1 MRSTF
6 TQRLFIVLLVLLSNS
21 LFAADVLINFNFQST
36 DLASK
41 GITTDGAL
49 STSKAGDAVCSAGA
63 VSILV
68 GQSLEVSLPSC
79 EVFKVRMKS
88 SGGSSRTVTI
98 RYKKGG
104 ATTYTVASTAVS
116 FSLGQ
121 EFNLTNLFPELK
133 SAGPIIISILA
144 SSGTSQIHDLYVEA
158 SSALSD
164 AAEISNFDLP
174 GQLGNE
180 VINSASGTI
189 SINVPMGTSLT
200 AVVPQSINISDAAT
214 ISPLASA
221 ARDFSSEVSYTVTA
235 QDGTTKIWKVT
246 VYQIASSAKEIT
258 AFKLANSQI
267 GDASINSSTG
277 VITVLMP
284 QTDDLSAVAP
294 LQISISNN
302 ATISPSVSVLQ
313 NFNQAVNYTVTAQD
327 NSTRTWQ
334 IVVNKVDPSAVY
346 YDYQAESADFTGK
359 TDNQHANFTGSGFVD
374 FLATGENAITFTV
387 CQPTAATQTAKFR
400 YSLAKDDLRAGSLY
414 VNDAFVKTLSFPRT
428 TLFTDWAEEI
438 AVLNLQAGVNKIK
451 ITWATTDGPNLDKM
465 SLTGSSCTSYTL
477 NVSSTNSGKITIDPA
492 RTDNK
497 YYEGEKVT
505 LLAETKPALVFQ
517 NWTGDL
523 TGSTNPLVLTMD
535 ASKTITGNFSSIP
548 TYKITV
554 NRTGIGEV
562 ILSPEGGE
570 YTSGTVVTLTA
581 KPVLGSVFQGWS
593 GDLTGTVTTQT
604 VTVNANKN
612 IAATF
617 TSDIFLNFNKVVGFA
632 SITGDNF
639 TGPTTGGTLGT
650 DTVFIKGP
658 TEFPK
663 LCQLLQDR
671 IKYKTY
677 HNRPLTIVLE
687 EGIYTGANGITASW
701 ANSMLTIQ
709 EQADLTIIGRKNVV
723 FNFGINIKRSWNIII
738 RNITFQD
745 YYDDGINIGEP
756 ETHHI
761 WVDHCTVGHP
771 TTMPAD
777 SEHPDGGIDV
787 KQGASYVTISWTK
800 YRNSWKTGLVGHSD
814 SNAGEDTGRLKVT
827 YYCNHF
833 YHTNSR
839 NPRVRFG
846 QVHVLNNLEEQ
857 IGLYGIAAANSAEVY
872 AENNF
877 FLNTRWG
884 MYADRTVTDFKAV
897 FGNNTDDAFTSKTG
911 NYPAKGLKQVGN
923 EFDDSGLPVIT
934 SQINPAMLNAGGRS
948 VKFDELNA
956 SSVFDP
962 KSYYAYEALPASAVR
977 AIVPMFAGAD
987 MVDFFPKS
995 LPLKLLSFKAKKSS
1009 NLGSYVELNWQTTN
1023 EVNTKSFEV
1032 ECSKDGKTF
1041 QSIGSVLAN
1050 NTSGLNSYS
1059 FNDANATVGDNYYR
1073 LKQQDLDGR
1082 FTYSNVE
1089 LASVQLNGG
1098 FTIQPNPVVSNLTLN
1113 HSEAKDKAVFV
1124 IFNLQGQKV
1133 LSADVKKGTV
1143 ASSVDVSG
1151 LAPGSYL
1158 LSFKNGTEQQSI
1170 QFIKE

>member
-1 MRSTF
+1 MRSIF
-6 TQRLFIVLLVLLSNS
+6 TQSLFVVLLMLFSNTV
-21 LFAADVLINFNFQST
+21 FGADPLINFNFQNT

-41 GITTDGAL
+41 GIATDGTL
-49 STSKAGDAVCSAGA
+49 STSKAGDAVCSTGA

-68 GQSLEVSLPSC
+68 GQSLDVSLPSC

-88 SGGSSRTVTI
+88 SGGSSRTVTV

-104 ATTYTVASTAVS
+104 ASAYTIASSSVT
-116 FSLGQ
+116 FSAGQ
-121 EFNLTNLFPELK
+121 EFNLTSLFPELK
-133 SAGPIIISILA
+133 TAGPIIISILA
-144 SSGTSQIHDLYVEA
+144 SSGTSQIHDLYVEG
-158 SSALSD
+158 SSALSN

-180 VINSASGTI
+180 TIASASGTI
-189 SINVPMGTSLT
+189 SINVPMGTSLSS
-200 AVVPQSINISDAAT
+200 VVPQNIIISDGAT
-214 ISPLASA
+214 ISPVVST

-235 QDGTTKIWKVT
+235 QDGTAKVWKVN
-246 VYQIASSAKEIT
+246 VNQIASSIKEIT
-258 AFKLANSQI
+258 AFKLSDSQI

-277 VITVLMP
+277 VITVVMP
-284 QTDDLSAVAP
+284 QSVDLSAISP
-294 LQISISNN
+294 LLVTISDNS
-302 ATISPSVSVLQ
+302 TISPLASTVQ
-313 NFNQAVNYTVTAQD
+313 NFNQTVNYTVTAQD
-327 NSTRTWQ
+327 NSTKVWQ
-334 IVVNKVDPSAVY
+334 VIVNKVDPSAVY
-346 YDYQAESADFTGK
+346 YDYQAETAEFTGK
-359 TDNQHANFTGSGFVD
+359 TDAQHANYTGSGFVD

-387 CQPTAATQTAKFR
+387 CQPTSSAQTAKFR
-400 YSLAKDDLRAGSLY
+400 YSLAKDDVRAGNLY
-414 VNDAFVKTLSFPRT
+414 VNDEFVKTLNFPRT
-428 TLFTDWAEEI
+428 TLFTEWVEEI

-465 SLTGSSCTSYTL
+465 SLTGAPCASYTL
-477 NVSSTNSGKITIDPA
+477 NVSSTNSGKITIDPQ
-492 RTDNK
+492 RVDNK

-523 TGSTNPLVLTMD
+523 TGSTNPAVVTMTAD
-535 ASKTITGNFSSIP
+535 KIIVGNFSSIP
-548 TYKITV
+548 TYKV
-554 NRTGIGEV
+554 NISRTGIGEV
-562 ILSPEGGE
+562 TLSPEGGE

-581 KPVLGSVFQGWS
+581 KSVLGSVFQGWS
-593 GDLTGTVTTQT
+593 GDLAGTVATQT
-604 VTVNANKN
+604 VTVDANKN
-612 IAATF
+612 ITATF
-617 TSDIFLNFNKVVGFA
+617 TSDISLNFNKVVGFA
-632 SITGDNF
+632 SVTADNF

-650 DTVFIKGP
+650 DTVFIAGP
-658 TEFPK
+658 SEFPK
-663 LCQLLQDR
+663 LCQVLQDR
-671 IKYKTY
+671 IKYKSY

-687 EGIYTGANGITASW
+687 EGVYSGANGTTASW

-709 EQADLTIIGRKNVV
+709 EQADLTLIGRKNVV
-723 FNFGINIKRSWNIII
+723 FNFGVNIKRSCNIII

-745 YYDDGINIGEP
+745 YYDDGINVGEP

-827 YYCNHF
+827 YYCNYF

-857 IGLYGIAAANSAEVY
+857 VNLYGIAAANSAEVY

-884 MYADRTVTDFKAV
+884 MYADRTVADFKAV

-923 EFDDSGLPVIT
+923 EYDDSGLPVIT
-934 SQINPAMLNAGGRS
+934 SQINPAMLNPGGRS
-948 VKFDELNA
+948 VKFDEFNP

-962 KSYYAYEALPASAVR
+962 KSYYSYEALPASAVR
-977 AIVPMFAGAD
+977 TIVPMFAGAD
-987 MVDFFPKS
+987 MVDFFPKA
-995 LPLKLLSFKAKKSS
+995 LPLRLLSFKASKSNRLS
-1009 NLGSYVELNWQTTN
+1009 NSVQLTWQTSN
-1023 EVNTKSFEV
+1023 EVNTKSFVV
-1032 ECSKDGKTF
+1032 ERGQDGKAF
-1041 QSIGSVLAN
+1041 ESIGSVSAN
-1050 NTSGLNSYS
+1050 NISGLNSYV
-1059 FNDANATVGDNYYR
+1059 FEDANAAAGNNYYR
-1073 LKQQDLDGR
+1073 LKQMDLDGK
-1082 FTYSNVE
+1082 FTYSHIE
-1089 LASVQLNGG
+1089 LATVYLNAGFSV
-1098 FTIQPNPVVSNLTLN
+1098 QPNPVISNLTLT
-1113 HSEAKDKAVFV
+1113 HSEVKDKAVLV

-1133 LSADVKKGTV
+1133 LSMDVTKGAKV
-1143 ASSVDVSG
+1143 SSIDVSE
-1151 LAPGSYL
+1151 LSTGSYL
-1158 LSFKNGTEQQSI
+1158 LSFKNGAEHQSI
-1170 QFIKE
+1170 QFVKE